1 MSAANVEAAV
11 AAFFFYAIRMCVR
24 THLPQNKRQHPF
36 VFHVDYTACL
46 PLFSVPTTV
55 CVVISYQYKEFIRK
69 IEIWICSLYQ
79 SQHKAL
85 SVPAIS

>member
-1 MSAANVEAAV
+1 MSAGSDCGSFLLNANVRSHSSAKKTQKTTP
-11 AAFFFYAIRMCVR
+11 F
-24 THLPQNKRQHPF
+24 F
-36 VFHVDYTACL
+36 VFRVDYTACL

-55 CVVISYQYKEFIRK
+55 CVVISYQYKELLWK
-69 IEIWICSLYQ
+69 KKEIWICSLYQ